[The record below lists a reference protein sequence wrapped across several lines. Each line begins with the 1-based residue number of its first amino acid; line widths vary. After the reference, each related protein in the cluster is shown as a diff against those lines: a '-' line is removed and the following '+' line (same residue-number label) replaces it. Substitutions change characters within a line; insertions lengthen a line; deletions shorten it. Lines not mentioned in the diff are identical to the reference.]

1 MIDIT
6 LKNKKFVEKE
16 EIKKIKQQSSS
27 SDKTLIK
34 LYDVINFLTSKKAK
48 TISGKLISSK
58 WDNIENWNKKR
69 IMKLSMSEHF
79 LLRRLQ

>member
-6 LKNKKFVEKE
+6 IKNKKFLEKE
-16 EIKKIKQQSSS
+16 EIKKIKQQRSS

-34 LYDVINFLTSKKAK
+34 LYDVINFLTSKKGK

-69 IMKLSMSEHF
+69 IMKLSVSELF